1 MHRRRRLPRHLLL
14 AVDGPESS
22 RRAWRRLA
30 SSCIHSTPP
39 ELLLLAP
46 SPSSTTTERRRR
58 HDLEA
63 DVATDAPKQ
72 NPLVKETRHRRLP
85 RSPPPIEDD
94 ELPTRRQLPRDL
106 AGPVS

>member
-1 MHRRRRLPRHLLL
+1 MHRRRRPPRHLLL
-14 AVDGPESS
+14 AVDGPESP
-22 RRAWRRLA
+22 RRAWRSPSAPRH
-30 SSCIHSTPP
+30 HSTLQNPSS
-39 ELLLLAP
+39 LAP

-58 HDLEA
+58 HDREA

-72 NPLVKETRHRRLP
+72 NHLVQETRHRRLP

-106 AGPVS
+106 AGPV